1 LAFIEISALTKAF
14 VKDDS
19 LTWVMR
25 DVDMQIA
32 QGEFVAI
39 VGPSGCGK
47 STLLNMVAGLM
58 QPSRGG
64 IKYDG
69 KTVKQIN
76 TDVGYMTQRDDLLP
90 WRTVEGNLGLPLEIA
105 GVRKADRAQRVA
117 DMVRLLKLV
126 GFEKHYPSELS
137 GGMRKRLTLGRT
149 LLHQPKTL
157 LLDEPFSALDAQLR
171 VLLQGEL
178 LDLVRRFN
186 TTTILVTH
194 DLPEAI
200 ALADR
205 VIVMTARPAQVKMV
219 REVPL
224 PRPRE
229 IVKVQGD
236 PVFQSLRTELWS
248 SLAPEIERGS
258 SA

>member
-1 LAFIEISALTKAF
+1 MSCQPPARHGSGWPWRSAQWTQGSGDLAFIEISALTKAF

-76 TDVGYMTQRDDLLP
+76 TDVGYMTQRDDL
-90 WRTVEGNLGLPLEIA
+90 
-105 GVRKADRAQRVA
+105 
-117 DMVRLLKLV
+117 
-126 GFEKHYPSELS
+126 
-137 GGMRKRLTLGRT
+137 
-149 LLHQPKTL
+149 
-157 LLDEPFSALDAQLR
+157 
-171 VLLQGEL
+171 
-178 LDLVRRFN
+178 
-186 TTTILVTH
+186 
-194 DLPEAI
+194 
-200 ALADR
+200 
-205 VIVMTARPAQVKMV
+205 
-219 REVPL
+219 
-224 PRPRE
+224 
-229 IVKVQGD
+229 
-236 PVFQSLRTELWS
+236 
-248 SLAPEIERGS
+248 
-258 SA
+258 

>member
-105 GVRKADRAQRVA
+105 RRQKGPAHAFASMEVRQMPDEFGV
-117 DMVRLLKLV
+117 
-126 GFEKHYPSELS
+126 
-137 GGMRKRLTLGRT
+137 
-149 LLHQPKTL
+149 
-157 LLDEPFSALDAQLR
+157 
-171 VLLQGEL
+171 
-178 LDLVRRFN
+178 N
-186 TTTILVTH
+186 
-194 DLPEAI
+194 
-200 ALADR
+200 
-205 VIVMTARPAQVKMV
+205 
-219 REVPL
+219 
-224 PRPRE
+224 
-229 IVKVQGD
+229 
-236 PVFQSLRTELWS
+236 
-248 SLAPEIERGS
+248 
-258 SA
+258 